1 MLYDQRM
8 DKKIVSSDISLMKS
22 NPSTFKPGLGSE
34 FLSEEPKKRK
44 GTDTF
49 PDYKIQNIVS
59 HSGQLNDIYGHVP
72 CTHANLP
79 LPAITPPLVAPKG
92 FPFNSEFVSSRP
104 AYAQFHS
111 RSHPIH
117 SLTTNTFASLVSD
130 SYDSRS
136 SADVIP
142 NWVESS
148 DTNSYTG
155 KNSGHF
161 SPCVNSTNQCVADQ
175 ESCTTTVETHK
186 MAMVNNYFDSNGKV
200 VAKDFKGGLLEGNYC
215 GQYTDITDE
224 TSGKRRKLSIEE
236 PTSSNIGKINHGS
249 HPNLKN
255 RIAHSRHL
263 LDISDERQNQKVVN
277 HLLKPSECEKTWLSS
292 EKSKKSVDFQ
302 DEIRVSEVTTD
313 SKHED
318 ENHTL
323 DSQKSI
329 VELSDGLASN
339 NSDELKSVDGKISS
353 VSTEKLWDGSLQLN
367 NSTTVSAV
375 AFFKSGEKAQDIK
388 WSDLIEIK
396 GKVRL
401 HAFEKFIQELPR
413 SRTRALMVISLCWKT
428 GSSLSGLK
436 GMEEIA
442 NDYKESKRVG
452 FAQICPGI
460 DLYVCPRSDTI
471 ITILAKFGF
480 FKGMNAV
487 VEVPNSL
494 IGCVV
499 WRRGCQT
506 STSTIKALD
515 RKLTSLVQKQPH
527 SSEEISTNDGSDKQ
541 NGNSKQAPLSATEAD
556 GMPLH
561 YLSEVKY
568 SNIDIASHT
577 STKNKLDDSGVEL
590 SNSLKTTSNGQ
601 IAATLPYNSPIAP
614 VQISPQNVEM
624 MPKGSL
630 RNPLLHAAEA
640 KSVPDS
646 EPVRQVPM
654 QPTQVITE
662 NHQRNTICD
671 ENLNALSSFLD
682 HFIQSTAPIP
692 PLQPQTAQRP
702 CTSSRE
708 NLMETVSK
716 PERCMMHIKGS
727 NNPATRPTMTQTTLL
742 GSASLPSDLSE
753 RIIQSTSSVT
763 KETNVGFSSS
773 EIPSEFVSE
782 PRKSSLG
789 NESSYVPPGPPLLP
803 LPGPRPLALGPP
815 QSLTQAPNVS
825 ASSVDVDDLPE
836 FDFSSAC
843 AGLDKPVNRFSWF
856 TNCNS
861 DAVPFTKQSP
871 RDLGKTPTLLGST
884 TMQSVEVIQKRQ
896 LATFPDNMIKNY
908 QGSPI
913 ETNLQKPILDNKVVM
928 KSSLSHGQLCSHAH
942 NSSVGSISNSIFSR
956 RHRWD
961 ESDDDMPE
969 WYPPDQV
976 QVDQTQT
983 TATINLPSP
992 VNNWKSE
999 FSRHRPLIASPSP
1012 TSLGSPRGPILPHSH
1027 LSGSRP
1033 PSSLSHDPVA
1043 PLHSRATLG
1052 FNHSIQRSPLAQN
1065 ATILSSYQTSTSD
1078 KGATNTTPWFRNT
1091 RL

>member
-34 FLSEEPKKRK
+34 FLSEVSKKRK
-44 GTDTF
+44 GTDSL
-49 PDYKIQNIVS
+49 PDYKIQSIVS
-59 HSGQLNDIYGHVP
+59 HPGQLNDIYGHGP
-72 CTHANLP
+72 STHVNLS
-79 LPAITPPLVAPKG
+79 LPAVSPPLVNPKG
-92 FPFNSEFVSSRP
+92 FSFN
-104 AYAQFHS
+104 
-111 RSHPIH
+111 I
-117 SLTTNTFASLVSD
+117 SD
-130 SYDSRS
+130 SYGSRS

-148 DTNSYTG
+148 STNSYTG

-161 SPCVNSTNQCVADQ
+161 NPCVRRTNKCVADQ
-175 ESCTTTVETHK
+175 GSCTTTVEMHK
-186 MAMVNNYFDSNGKV
+186 MGMVNNYFDSNGNGV
-200 VAKDFKGGLLEGNYC
+200 VKNFKGGLREGNYC
-215 GQYTDITDE
+215 CQYTDITDD
-224 TSGKRRKLSIEE
+224 TSAKRRKLSFEE
-236 PTSSNIGKINHGS
+236 PTSANIGKINHGS
-249 HPNLKN
+249 NPNHKN
-255 RIAHSRHL
+255 CITHSRHL
-263 LDISDERQNQKVVN
+263 LDISDEGQNQKVVN
-277 HLLKPSECEKTWLSS
+277 HLLKPSECEKTWLSC
-292 EKSKKSVDFQ
+292 EKSKKSLDFQ

-313 SKHED
+313 SKLED

-323 DSQKSI
+323 ESKKSI
-329 VELSDGLASN
+329 VEISDGLASN

-413 SRTRALMVISLCWKT
+413 SRTRALMVISLCWKD

-515 RKLTSLVQKQPH
+515 RKMTSLVQKQPH

-541 NGNSKQAPLSATEAD
+541 KQAPLSATEAD

-561 YLSEVKY
+561 YLSEVKS
-568 SNIDIASHT
+568 SNVDIASHA
-577 STKNKLDDSGVEL
+577 STKNKLDDSGIEL
-590 SNSLKTTSNGQ
+590 CNSLKTTSNGQ

-614 VQISPQNVEM
+614 VQISPQNVEIM
-624 MPKGSL
+624 STGSL
-630 RNPLLHAAEA
+630 RNPLLHATEA
-640 KSVPDS
+640 KTVPDP
-646 EPVRQVPM
+646 EPARQVPL

-662 NHQRNTICD
+662 NHQRNTICN
-671 ENLNALSSFLD
+671 ENLNVLSSLLD
-682 HFIQSTAPIP
+682 HFIQSTAPVPPLQPQTAPIP
-692 PLQPQTAQRP
+692 SLQPQTAQRP
-702 CTSSRE
+702 YTSSQE

-727 NNPATRPTMTQTTLL
+727 INPATRPTTTQTTLP
-742 GSASLPSDLSE
+742 GPAPLPSDLSE
-753 RIIQSTSSVT
+753 RITQSTSAIT

-773 EIPSEFVSE
+773 EIPSEYVSE
-782 PRKSSLG
+782 PRKSSLD
-789 NESSYVPPGPPLLP
+789 NESSSVPPGPPWLL
-803 LPGPRPLALGPP
+803 LPGPPPLAPGPP
-815 QSLTQAPNVS
+815 PSLTQVPNVS

-836 FDFSSAC
+836 FDFRSAC
-843 AGLDKPVNRFSWF
+843 AGLDNSVNRFSWF

-861 DAVPFTKQSP
+861 DAAPFTKQSP
-871 RDLGKTPTLLGST
+871 RDLGKTPLLGST

-896 LATFPDNMIKNY
+896 LASFPDNMIKNY
-908 QGSPI
+908 QGSPT

-942 NSSVGSISNSIFSR
+942 NSSVCTISNSIFSR

-961 ESDDDMPE
+961 EGDDDMPE
-969 WYPPDQV
+969 WCPPDLVQ

-983 TATINLPSP
+983 TTAINLPSP
-992 VNNWKSE
+992 VNNWNSE
-999 FSRHRPLIASPSP
+999 FSRRLPLIASPSP
-1012 TSLGSPRGPILPHSH
+1012 TSLGSPRGLILPHSY
-1027 LSGSRP
+1027 LSGSRA

-1043 PLHSRATLG
+1043 PFQARATLG

-1065 ATILSSYQTSTSD
+1065 ATIPSSYHTSTSD
-1078 KGATNTTPWFRNT
+1078 KGATNTTRFRNT
-1091 RL
+1091 